1 MTDAAIRP
9 REPPS
14 GGEVAENG
22 ASLGAV
28 EALYPNVEVHA
39 GGGSG
44 ESVPA
49 AARPCEEHTAR
60 VKKILTKPSSAE
72 VANHEATHCPFRS
85 WCKVCVAASAREDPH
100 PRRRHRDE
108 ESGLPMVSMDYEL
121 LEQKVTVLVA
131 KDETSGATLAYD
143 CEAKGPSDEWVVR
156 QMIRDLEDWGRR
168 DLCFQS
174 DGEPAITALQQALAE
189 SRSGTTIQRNS
200 PAYTPQANGSAEK
213 AVQDVTD
220 LMRRLLL
227 GL

>member
-9 REPPS
+9 RAPPS
-14 GGEVAENG
+14 GGEVAESG

-28 EALYPNVEVHA
+28 EALHPNVEVHA
-39 GGGSG
+39 SGGSG
-44 ESVPA
+44 ESVPV

-156 QMIRDLEDWGRR
+156 QMVRDLED
-168 DLCFQS
+168 
-174 DGEPAITALQQALAE
+174 
-189 SRSGTTIQRNS
+189 
-200 PAYTPQANGSAEK
+200 
-213 AVQDVTD
+213 
-220 LMRRLLL
+220 
-227 GL
+227 